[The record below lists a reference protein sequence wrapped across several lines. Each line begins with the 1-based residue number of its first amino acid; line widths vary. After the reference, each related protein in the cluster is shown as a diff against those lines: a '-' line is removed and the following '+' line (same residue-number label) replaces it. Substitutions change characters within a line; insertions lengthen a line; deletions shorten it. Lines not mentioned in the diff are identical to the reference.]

1 MSNSSKTDIAA
12 RAVKCAAAFALP
24 TLAFSVIS
32 QILLRCL
39 FIFLRFDRQ
48 FSEIFG
54 QIADAKMNTPLLLTA
69 LLSAGYV
76 LAISVLWKK
85 GRVGKAIAVA
95 IAIIL
100 GILILAVCML
110 LTFVNGVMLLDVLK
124 SLLPLL
130 ESGAI

>member
-1 MSNSSKTDIAA
+1 MSDSCKTDIIA
-12 RAVKCAAAFALP
+12 RYATATALF
-24 TLAFSVIS
+24 TLAFSLVS

-39 FIFLRFDRQ
+39 FLFLRFDRQ
-48 FSEIFG
+48 FSEIFR

-76 LAISVLWKK
+76 LLISVLWKN
-85 GRVGKAIAVA
+85 GIAGKVFAVVIAMVF
-95 IAIIL
+95 
-100 GILILAVCML
+100 GILILAVCLL

>member
-1 MSNSSKTDIAA
+1 MSDSSKTDIVA
-12 RAVKCAAAFALP
+12 RTVKCAAAFALP
-24 TLAFSVIS
+24 TLAFSIIS

-48 FSEIFG
+48 FSEIFR

-76 LAISVLWKK
+76 LLISVIWKK
-85 GRVGKAIAVA
+85 GRVGKVFAVFIAMVF
-95 IAIIL
+95 
-100 GILILAVCML
+100 GILIFAACLL